1 MNDKRVLIF
10 GATGRVGGATAR
22 ELLLRGWQ
30 VRAVTRN
37 PEGEEAR
44 VLAVL
49 GAEVARGDMEDRESL
64 DRLFKGMTRVLS
76 LQNWSTSGVEGEIL
90 QGKLVADAAN
100 AAGIQHLVYISAGN
114 GDPDTGVPHFNS
126 KLVVEDYMRALKL
139 PFTIVRPA
147 PFMELLT
154 EKDFYPSLG
163 AWGAK
168 VKILGWDAPIPWV
181 AVRDIGVAAA
191 NIFENPETWIGK
203 DVSLFGDIKT
213 MRECRD
219 IFMEV
224 DGKKPFRLSLPL
236 GLFKK
241 MAGEELVIMWHW
253 LDRFLR
259 TENLGTLK
267 KIAKESG
274 LINPAMTDMKR
285 WLQMN
290 RSAAK
295 S

>member
-114 GDPDTGVPHFNS
+114 GNPDTGVPHFNS

-213 MRECRD
+213 MRECRE

>member
-1 MNDKRVLIF
+1 
-10 GATGRVGGATAR
+10 
-22 ELLLRGWQ
+22 
-30 VRAVTRN
+30 
-37 PEGEEAR
+37 
-44 VLAVL
+44 
-49 GAEVARGDMEDRESL
+49 
-64 DRLFKGMTRVLS
+64 
-76 LQNWSTSGVEGEIL
+76 
-90 QGKLVADAAN
+90 
-100 AAGIQHLVYISAGN
+100 
-114 GDPDTGVPHFNS
+114 
-126 KLVVEDYMRALKL
+126 
-139 PFTIVRPA
+139 
-147 PFMELLT
+147 MELLT

>member
-114 GDPDTGVPHFNS
+114 GNPDTGVPHFNS

>member
-10 GATGRVGGATAR
+10 GATGRIGGATVR

-44 VLAVL
+44 VLAAL

-90 QGKLVADAAN
+90 QGKLVADAAS

-114 GDPDTGVPHFNS
+114 GDPDTGVPHFDS

-274 LINPAMTDMKR
+274 MINPAMTDMKR